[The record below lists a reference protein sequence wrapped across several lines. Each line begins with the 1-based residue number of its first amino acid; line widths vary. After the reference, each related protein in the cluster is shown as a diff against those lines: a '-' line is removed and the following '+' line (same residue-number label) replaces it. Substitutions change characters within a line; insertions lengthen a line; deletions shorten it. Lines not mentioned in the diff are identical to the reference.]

1 MAGDPTHATDRPAEQ
16 PEANSPT
23 GYARLS
29 RRMTTWTTNAL
40 VTAMVVALGLAA
52 GRQLQQWWRTE
63 PAEVDA
69 NAKPDFAQG
78 LAEPGAL
85 QFIEFGAGGWV
96 MGRQEFAGD
105 TTAAAAALQE
115 VARAVIA
122 RSAFPSGPITATER
136 RTLDTLAN
144 RKPVAAAG
152 NWALFEMRPGYP
164 LLLGLRW
171 SEVGAACRAAQSDR
185 PARQAEPTRQVG
197 LKGRVVLSAVGVP
210 ARERRWTLYTFGLE
224 GRDTPHP
231 TGGLDVPVPPGATRG
246 LGIRAVGGAAVL
258 SFKRASGPDE
268 CMTFYNQWFSAR
280 GWTAPGGWI
289 ARTAARQARFIPQ
302 KAGQRGAVDIRFD
315 NDGSGLV
322 VVTP

>member
-1 MAGDPTHATDRPAEQ
+1 MAGDSTNANDRAAGE
-16 PEANSPT
+16 PEENRPT
-23 GYARLS
+23 GYGRLA
-29 RRMTTWTTNAL
+29 RRMRTWTTNAL

-52 GRQLQQWWRTE
+52 GRQLVEWWRAE
-63 PAEVDA
+63 PAEVGA

-85 QFIEFGAGGWV
+85 QFIEFGASGWV
-96 MGRQEFAGD
+96 MGRQEIAGD
-105 TTAAAAALQE
+105 TAAAAEALQE
-115 VARAVIA
+115 IARAVIA
-122 RSAFPSGPITATER
+122 RSALPSGPITATEQR
-136 RTLDTLAN
+136 VLDTLAK

-164 LLLGLRW
+164 MLLGLRW
-171 SEVGAACRAAQSDR
+171 AAAGPQG
-185 PARQAEPTRQVG
+185 PARQAGRT
-197 LKGRVVLSAVGVP
+197 GRVVLSAVGVP
-210 ARERRWTLYTFGLE
+210 AGEKRWTLYTFGLE
-224 GRDTPHP
+224 GRDTPPP
-231 TGGLDVPVPPGATRG
+231 TGGLDVPLPPGATRG
-246 LGIRAVGGAAVL
+246 LGIRALGGAAVV

-289 ARTAARQARFIPQ
+289 ERTAARQARFIPQ

-315 NDGSGLV
+315 SDGSGLV